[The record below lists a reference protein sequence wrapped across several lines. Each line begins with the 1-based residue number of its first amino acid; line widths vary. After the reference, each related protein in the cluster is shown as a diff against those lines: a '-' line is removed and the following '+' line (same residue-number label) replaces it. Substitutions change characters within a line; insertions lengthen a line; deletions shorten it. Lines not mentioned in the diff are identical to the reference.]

1 MVDTGGVS
9 HHTGRLAGHSEHGW
23 RTKEHA
29 VSDESDV
36 ADDAASDGGDAEDS
50 GGRTAVV
57 TKPVV
62 RPQRPTG
69 KRSRQ
74 RAVDADDEGDGDESS
89 TKSEVSKKDKK
100 DKKDTAK
107 DSKAKKGK
115 TAKKTKKAGSSGAR
129 SANPIAFVYT
139 YLKQV
144 VAEMRKVIWPN
155 RRQMITYTGVVLAFL
170 AFMVALVGLADFG
183 LTKLVLLVLG

>member
-1 MVDTGGVS
+1 
-9 HHTGRLAGHSEHGW
+9 
-23 RTKEHA
+23 
-29 VSDESDV
+29 VSDEGD
-36 ADDAASDGGDAEDS
+36 AANDAASDGGNAEDSRAS

-57 TKPVV
+57 T

-74 RAVDADDEGDGDESS
+74 RAADEDVDVESS
-89 TKSEVSKKDKK
+89 DELEVSKGE
-100 DKKDTAK
+100 
-107 DSKAKKGK
+107 KAKKGPK
-115 TAKKTKKAGSSGAR
+115 ATKASKPKKSEDR
-129 SANPIAFVYT
+129 RANPFVFVYN

-155 RRQMITYTGVVLAFL
+155 RKQMLTYTSVVLAFL

-183 LTKLVLLVLG
+183 LTKLVLLVFG

>member
-1 MVDTGGVS
+1 MFA
-9 HHTGRLAGHSEHGW
+9 RYQQ
-23 RTKEHA
+23 TKEHA
-29 VSDESDV
+29 VSDEGDV
-36 ADDAASDGGDAEDS
+36 ANDAASDGTDKEDGRAS

-57 TKPVV
+57 T

-74 RAVDADDEGDGDESS
+74 RAVEAGEDAESPDDVEAATPE
-89 TKSEVSKKDKK
+89 
-100 DKKDTAK
+100 
-107 DSKAKKGK
+107 
-115 TAKKTKKAGSSGAR
+115 KTKKGAKTKAAKPKKAGDHR
-129 SANPIAFVYT
+129 VNPFVFVFN

-155 RRQMITYTGVVLAFL
+155 RKQMLTYTSVVLAFL

-183 LTKLVLLVLG
+183 LTKLVLLVFG

>member
-1 MVDTGGVS
+1 M
-9 HHTGRLAGHSEHGW
+9 
-23 RTKEHA
+23 
-29 VSDESDV
+29 SDEGNV
-36 ADDAASDGGDAEDS
+36 ANDAASDGGDTEEGRGS

-57 TKPVV
+57 TKSVV

-74 RAVDADDEGDGDESS
+74 RAADADEDVDVEAPDEV
-89 TKSEVSKKDKK
+89 EVSKKDK
-100 DKKDTAK
+100 
-107 DSKAKKGK
+107 AKKA
-115 TAKKTKKAGSSGAR
+115 AKGRTGTKAEKPKKSGDR
-129 SANPIAFVYT
+129 SANPIVFVYN

-155 RRQMITYTGVVLAFL
+155 RKQMLTYTSVVLVFL

-183 LTKLVLLVLG
+183 LTKLVLLVFG

>member
-1 MVDTGGVS
+1 MANVLAWWTLEESS
-9 HHTGRLAGHSEHGW
+9 HHRRDGSRKYY

-29 VSDESDV
+29 VSDEGDV
-36 ADDAASDGGDAEDS
+36 ANDAASDGTDQEDGRAS
-50 GGRTAVV
+50 AGRTAVV
-57 TKPVV
+57 T

-74 RAVDADDEGDGDESS
+74 RAADVGEDTESDEVEAA
-89 TKSEVSKKDKK
+89 TPE
-100 DKKDTAK
+100 
-107 DSKAKKGK
+107 
-115 TAKKTKKAGSSGAR
+115 KTKKGAKAKRAAKPRAGDHR
-129 SANPIAFVYT
+129 VNPFMFVYN

-155 RRQMITYTGVVLAFL
+155 RKQMLTYTSVVLAVL

-183 LTKLVLLVLG
+183 LTKLVLLVFG

>member
-1 MVDTGGVS
+1 
-9 HHTGRLAGHSEHGW
+9 
-23 RTKEHA
+23 
-29 VSDESDV
+29 VSDEG
-36 ADDAASDGGDAEDS
+36 DAANDAARDGGDTEDGRDS

-57 TKPVV
+57 TEPVT

-74 RAVDADDEGDGDESS
+74 RVADTDEDVDVESPDEV
-89 TKSEVSKKDKK
+89 EVTKKD
-100 DKKDTAK
+100 
-107 DSKAKKGK
+107 KAKKG
-115 TAKKTKKAGSSGAR
+115 AKKGDRAKAANRAKKPKKSGDR
-129 SANPIAFVYT
+129 SANPFVFLYN

-155 RRQMITYTGVVLAFL
+155 RKQMLTYTSVVLAFL

-183 LTKLVLLVLG
+183 LAKLVMLVFG

>member
-1 MVDTGGVS
+1 M
-9 HHTGRLAGHSEHGW
+9 
-23 RTKEHA
+23 
-29 VSDESDV
+29 SDEG
-36 ADDAASDGGDAEDS
+36 DAANDAARDGGDTDDSRES

-57 TKPVV
+57 TKPAT

-74 RAVDADDEGDGDESS
+74 RVAEADDVDVESAEEAEVAEGG
-89 TKSEVSKKDKK
+89 
-100 DKKDTAK
+100 
-107 DSKAKKGK
+107 KAKKERAAKKAK
-115 TAKKTKKAGSSGAR
+115 TAKKPKKPGDR
-129 SANPIAFVYT
+129 SANPFVFVYN

-155 RRQMITYTGVVLAFL
+155 RKQMLTYTSVVLAFL

-183 LTKLVLLVLG
+183 LAKLVMLVFG

>member
-1 MVDTGGVS
+1 M
-9 HHTGRLAGHSEHGW
+9 
-23 RTKEHA
+23 
-29 VSDESDV
+29 SDEG
-36 ADDAASDGGDAEDS
+36 DAANDATSDGADREDDRAS

-57 TKPVV
+57 T

-74 RAVDADDEGDGDESS
+74 RAADAGEGADVASADEAEVAKGAKA
-89 TKSEVSKKDKK
+89 TKGG
-100 DKKDTAK
+100 
-107 DSKAKKGK
+107 KAKK
-115 TAKKTKKAGSSGAR
+115 AKKPKRPGDR
-129 SANPIAFVYT
+129 SANPLVFVYN

-155 RRQMITYTGVVLAFL
+155 RKQMLTYTSVVLAFL

-183 LTKLVLLVLG
+183 LTKLVLLVFG